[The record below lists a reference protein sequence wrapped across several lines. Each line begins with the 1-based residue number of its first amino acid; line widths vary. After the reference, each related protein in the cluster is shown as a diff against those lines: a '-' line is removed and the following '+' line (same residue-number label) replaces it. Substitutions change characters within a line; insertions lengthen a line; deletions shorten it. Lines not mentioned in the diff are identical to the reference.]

1 MSHVIPD
8 THTLILSTPLPA
20 GSRIYIGEGLY
31 YEAGADIVLTVTTPK
46 GEPALPLP
54 TLSDVETEESGRAGG

>member
-8 THTLILSTPLPA
+8 THTLVLSTPLPA
-20 GSRIYIGEGLY
+20 GTRIYIGEGLF
-31 YEAGADIVLTVTTPK
+31 YETGTDTVLTVAAPK

-54 TLSDVETEESGRAGG
+54 TSDVGMGESERADG

>member
-8 THTLILSTPLPA
+8 THTLVLSTPLPA
-20 GSRIYIGEGLY
+20 GTRIYIGEGLY
-31 YEAGADIVLTVTTPK
+31 YEAGTDTVLTVTTPK

-54 TLSDVETEESGRAGG
+54 LSDVGMGESERADG

>member
-8 THTLILSTPLPA
+8 THTLVLSTPLPA

-31 YEAGADIVLTVTTPK
+31 YEAGTDIVLTVVAPK

-54 TLSDVETEESGRAGG
+54 LSDVGTEESERADG